1 MEPFDYL
8 RPNQLTELAQIL
20 QQPEVRIVAG
30 GTDVIPQLHSG
41 RINVRTMVD
50 ISRVSELRYLHCHPQ
65 CVEIGALTTFAE
77 IAASPFLAE
86 HARTIVEAAE
96 WVGAPMTRQ
105 RGTLGGNLANAS
117 PAADSIPAL
126 MVLDAS
132 IALYAAAR
140 QRTMRLE
147 KFFVGPGKTVLQP
160 DEMIHHVTFSPLT
173 PGWGSAFI
181 KRGPRHGMTIAIIS
195 AAAAVEITSEGVLKA
210 VRVAVGAVAPTVV
223 RLYQAE
229 SLLAGRKLDEIRW
242 DRVETCIGQEI
253 SPIDDIRASQT
264 YRQKAV
270 VVLVQRTL
278 EKAIQ
283 DAWRR
288 SA

>member
-1 MEPFDYL
+1 
-8 RPNQLTELAQIL
+8 
-20 QQPEVRIVAG
+20 
-30 GTDVIPQLHSG
+30 
-41 RINVRTMVD
+41 
-50 ISRVSELRYLHCHPQ
+50 
-65 CVEIGALTTFAE
+65 
-77 IAASPFLAE
+77 
-86 HARTIVEAAE
+86 
-96 WVGAPMTRQ
+96 
-105 RGTLGGNLANAS
+105 
-117 PAADSIPAL
+117 
-126 MVLDAS
+126 
-132 IALYAAAR
+132 
-140 QRTMRLE
+140 
-147 KFFVGPGKTVLQP
+147 
-160 DEMIHHVTFSPLT
+160 
-173 PGWGSAFI
+173 
-181 KRGPRHGMTIAIIS
+181 MTIAIIS

-278 EKAIQ
+278 EKAVQ